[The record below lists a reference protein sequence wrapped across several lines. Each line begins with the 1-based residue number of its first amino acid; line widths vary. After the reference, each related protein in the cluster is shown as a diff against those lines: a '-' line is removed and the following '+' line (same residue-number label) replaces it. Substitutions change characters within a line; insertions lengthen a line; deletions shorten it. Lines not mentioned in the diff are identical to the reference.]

1 MNSSSEGW
9 SDYWERDGAGGEVF
23 VNARGEAHPALA
35 SFWQAAFSGAPAGTR
50 IIDIASGAG
59 SVFAHLPEDH
69 DYELTASDIS
79 GVALESL
86 GQRIPE
92 VTTLLCPAE
101 AIPVDDASFDMVVT
115 QFGIEY
121 AGVPAFDEAARL
133 VAPGG
138 RFVGLCHYRDGY
150 IDSENRA
157 QLDEAKVVKDCGFI
171 DAAIVLAKA
180 AFTSD
185 AARLKKA
192 QDAFVAIASP
202 VGEGM
207 RRHRKGIH
215 TYLFQ
220 GFRRLYENRRQY
232 ALADVTGWLDA
243 MRGELDKTVDRLER
257 ICDAAL
263 SADDVEQIRQ
273 LFEAR
278 GLKEVNCTPFET
290 AENQLPVAWQLVAM
304 KEESHD

>member
-1 MNSSSEGW
+1 MNSSPEGW
-9 SDYWERDGAGGEVF
+9 SDYWEKDGAGGEVF

-35 SFWQAAFSGAPAGTR
+35 DFWQAAFENVAAGSR

-59 SVFAHLPEDH
+59 SVFAHLPDGH
-69 DYELTASDIS
+69 GCRLTAADIS
-79 GVALESL
+79 ATALESL
-86 GQRIPE
+86 SQRIPG
-92 VTTLLCPAE
+92 VTTLVCSADD
-101 AIPVDDASFDMVVT
+101 IPLDDASFDMVVT

-121 AGVPAFDEAARL
+121 AGVGAFDEAARL
-133 VAPGG
+133 LAPGG

-150 IDSENRA
+150 IDSDNRA
-157 QLDEAKVVKDCGFI
+157 QLDEARIVKERGFI
-171 DAAIVLAKA
+171 DAAIVLARA
-180 AFTSD
+180 GFTND
-185 AARLKKA
+185 AARLKRA
-192 QDAFVAIASP
+192 QDAFAAIATP

-232 ALADVTGWLDA
+232 VLADITGWLDG
-243 MRGELDKTVDRLER
+243 MRGELDKTIDRLER

-263 SADDVEQIRQ
+263 SADDVQRVRE

-278 GLKEVNCTPFET
+278 GLEQVHCTPFGT
-290 AENQLPVAWQLVAM
+290 AENQLPVAWQLAAR
-304 KEESHD
+304 KEKSHD